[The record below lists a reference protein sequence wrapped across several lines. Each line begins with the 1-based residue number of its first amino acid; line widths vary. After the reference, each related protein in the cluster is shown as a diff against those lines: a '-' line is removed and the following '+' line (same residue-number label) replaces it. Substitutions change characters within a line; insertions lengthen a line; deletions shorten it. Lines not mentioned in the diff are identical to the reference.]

1 MGNESLEIPWSVFGL
16 NSDSAAGAEM
26 LLLNVDAANG
36 SDREHCIAK
45 RKFLPGSG
53 VHLVEI
59 DLLRSR
65 STLMTNHRRTSVGSF
80 DSPAKEKRS
89 EECTSE
95 RCLLMCHAA
104 VKTDS
109 RAGWRITVVL
119 SGQIPTHTG
128 SCTKQKPGEAAA
140 TTRCSATTSAES
152 APT

>member
-26 LLLNVDAANG
+26 LLLNVDAAN
-36 SDREHCIAK
+36 
-45 RKFLPGSG
+45 
-53 VHLVEI
+53 
-59 DLLRSR
+59 
-65 STLMTNHRRTSVGSF
+65 
-80 DSPAKEKRS
+80 EKRS

-104 VKTDS
+104 AKTDS

>member
-1 MGNESLEIPWSVFGL
+1 MLTPPAGRIENIALRSESSCRAAEGTWRRSTGCEAASKCRSRDLLSVTVRYW
-16 NSDSAAGAEM
+16 SAAAM
-26 LLLNVDAANG
+26 SIHA
-36 SDREHCIAK
+36 
-45 RKFLPGSG
+45 
-53 VHLVEI
+53 
-59 DLLRSR
+59 
-65 STLMTNHRRTSVGSF
+65 TNHRRTCVGNF